1 MSRLDIA
8 DVARRTGLPASTL
21 RYYEEKG
28 LIVPN
33 GRHGLRRQ
41 YDESVL
47 ERLALIALGREAG
60 FSLDDILAMFGVDG
74 RPAIDRAKLD
84 GKADELDRTIRR
96 LVAVR
101 DALRHAA
108 VCPAP
113 SHLECPTFRKLLRVA
128 AHRRP
133 AHRRPAR
140 RANGAEKAEKAQKT

>member
-1 MSRLDIA
+1 MSSLDIG
-8 DVARRTGLPASTL
+8 DVARHTGLPASTL

-28 LIVPN
+28 LIVAN
-33 GRHGLRRQ
+33 GRRGLRRQ

-60 FSLDDILAMFGVDG
+60 FSLDEILAMFGADG

-96 LVAVR
+96 LGSVR

-113 SHLECPTFRKLLRVA
+113 SHLECPSFRKLLRIA
-128 AHRRP
+128 AHRHP
-133 AHRRPAR
+133 VR
-140 RANGAEKAEKAQKT
+140 RAKGEGA

>member
-8 DVARRTGLPASTL
+8 EVARRTGLPASTL

-28 LIVPN
+28 LIVPA

-47 ERLALIALGREAG
+47 ERLALVALGREAG
-60 FSLDDILAMFGVDG
+60 FSLDDILAMVGVDG
-74 RPAIDRAKLD
+74 RPAIDRAKLGD
-84 GKADELDRTIRR
+84 KADELDRTIRR

-113 SHLECPTFRKLLRVA
+113 SHLECPSFQKRLRIV
-128 AHRRP
+128 AHR
-133 AHRRPAR
+133 HPAR
-140 RANGAEKAEKAQKT
+140 RTKTERD

>member
-1 MSRLDIA
+1 MQPQVHLRSSMSRLDIA
-8 DVARRTGLPASTL
+8 EVARRSGLPASTL

-28 LIVPN
+28 LIVPV

-60 FSLDDILAMFGVDG
+60 FSLDDILAMVGTDG
-74 RPAIDRAKLD
+74 QPAIDRAKLD

-96 LVAVR
+96 LGAVR
-101 DALRHAA
+101 DMLRHAA

-113 SHLECPTFRKLLRVA
+113 SHLECPSFQKLLRIA
-128 AHRRP
+128 AHR
-133 AHRRPAR
+133 HPAR
-140 RANGAEKAEKAQKT
+140 RTKTDAA

>member
-8 DVARRTGLPASTL
+8 DVARRSGLPASTL

-28 LIVPN
+28 LIVPI

-60 FSLDDILAMFGVDG
+60 FSLDDILAMVDTG
-74 RPAIDRAKLD
+74 GLPAIDRAKLD
-84 GKADELDRTIRR
+84 SKADELDRTIRR
-96 LVAVR
+96 LGAVR

-108 VCPAP
+108 VCPAVN
-113 SHLECPTFRKLLRVA
+113 HLECPSFQKLLRIA
-128 AHRRP
+128 AHR
-133 AHRRPAR
+133 HPAR
-140 RANGAEKAEKAQKT
+140 RAKADGA